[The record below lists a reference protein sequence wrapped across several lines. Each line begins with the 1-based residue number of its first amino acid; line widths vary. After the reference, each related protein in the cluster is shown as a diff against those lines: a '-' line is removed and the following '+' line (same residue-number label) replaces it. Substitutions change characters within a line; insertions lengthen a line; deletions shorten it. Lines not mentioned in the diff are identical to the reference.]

1 MSTTLLQ
8 ALSAVH
14 ESALAFTKF
23 ITPNDTGKTGGH
35 QAGFHIHKNAWP
47 LFFDKEGTK
56 GELKDKHVT
65 ICWQGDFETQ
75 SRFIYYGQGTRNEY
89 RLTRFGRSFPFLSD
103 DNIGDLLVIAKKSED
118 YFQAYVLSS
127 DNEIDEFLDTL
138 NLSSTHV
145 NGIVPKHAGFPTE
158 RGLKD

>member
-1 MSTTLLQ
+1 
-8 ALSAVH
+8 
-14 ESALAFTKF
+14 
-23 ITPNDTGKTGGH
+23 
-35 QAGFHIHKNAWP
+35 
-47 LFFDKEGTK
+47 
-56 GELKDKHVT
+56 
-65 ICWQGDFETQ
+65 
-75 SRFIYYGQGTRNEY
+75 
-89 RLTRFGRSFPFLSD
+89 
-103 DNIGDLLVIAKKSED
+103 LLVIAKKSED